1 MKKKALGFM
10 LAATMTVS
18 VLAGCGGN
26 QNEGNTNEK
35 ENVTNSNEDT
45 QSVSAETNEN
55 GNRIIKTVIGIILAL
70 LIGCTFTWLIKIE
83 QSSDK
88 VNWNNG
94 YCVECGNKWRF
105 ANADY
110 IKNVGTIY
118 YWTCDNC
125 GKVIELHSNFKQKK

>member
-1 MKKKALGFM
+1 MIRTILVTILMTIFIGGFM
-10 LAATMTVS
+10 V
-18 VLAGCGGN
+18 N
-26 QNEGNTNEK
+26 IFY
-35 ENVTNSNEDT
+35 
-45 QSVSAETNEN
+45 EN

-105 ANADY
+105 ANAD
-110 IKNVGTIY
+110 
-118 YWTCDNC
+118 
-125 GKVIELHSNFKQKK
+125 

>member
-1 MKKKALGFM
+1 MIRTILVTILMTILVGGFM
-10 LAATMTVS
+10 V
-18 VLAGCGGN
+18 N
-26 QNEGNTNEK
+26 IFY
-35 ENVTNSNEDT
+35 
-45 QSVSAETNEN
+45 EN